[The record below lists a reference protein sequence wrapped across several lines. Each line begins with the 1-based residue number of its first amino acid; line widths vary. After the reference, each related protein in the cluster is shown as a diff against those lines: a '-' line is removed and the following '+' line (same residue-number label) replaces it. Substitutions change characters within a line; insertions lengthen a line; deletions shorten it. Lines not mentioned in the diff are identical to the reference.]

1 MEIRL
6 SICIPTRNR
15 AQMLAAALDSLT
27 TQPFFLTHP
36 DIEVVVS
43 DNASTDHTTSV
54 VAEFVERFNGRVRY
68 FRNDTDVVNQN
79 FELALRRGRGKFLK
93 LLNDTVTWK
102 PQGLETLYELVVQHE
117 KHQSVLFMLNGCK
130 KTPEALLNLQGVD
143 AFVQTVSF
151 YMGWIGAFGI
161 WKDQLDAMPDFSRC
175 AEKSLAQVDVLLR
188 LVALRPQVV
197 VCNTVCFD
205 VQDGGRKGGYS
216 LAQVFGLHYLD
227 ILRGHFPRLSEQT
240 FAEEKKSVL
249 LDHILVYQFHPD
261 HDFYLHP
268 LEEVLNDVYGD
279 EPYYLPAVQAARAK
293 WIALTQAMSQ
303 PKKRSGWRAR
313 WRDAWTLWMLK
324 IRPRH
329 PKYLARLW
337 RLHNAHNDTSMGSPF
352 DFSKVQVGN
361 GSYGRLNVHA
371 WGRPEERL
379 TIGHYVSIAEDVHFL
394 LGGNHAHHHLSTYPF
409 KVMML
414 GHPNESHTKGPITV
428 QDDVWIGYGAMI
440 LSGVTLHQGC
450 VIGAGALVTTDVP
463 AYAIVAGNPGRVV
476 KYRFPDAV
484 VQKLLALR
492 LSELTPEAVR
502 TRPDLISEKITP
514 ENIDKIAQGL
524 RLKGP
529 TP

>member
-1 MEIRL
+1 
-6 SICIPTRNR
+6 
-15 AQMLAAALDSLT
+15 
-27 TQPFFLTHP
+27 
-36 DIEVVVS
+36 
-43 DNASTDHTTSV
+43 
-54 VAEFVERFNGRVRY
+54 
-68 FRNDTDVVNQN
+68 
-79 FELALRRGRGKFLK
+79 
-93 LLNDTVTWK
+93 
-102 PQGLETLYELVVQHE
+102 
-117 KHQSVLFMLNGCK
+117 
-130 KTPEALLNLQGVD
+130 
-143 AFVQTVSF
+143 
-151 YMGWIGAFGI
+151 
-161 WKDQLDAMPDFSRC
+161 
-175 AEKSLAQVDVLLR
+175 
-188 LVALRPQVV
+188 
-197 VCNTVCFD
+197 
-205 VQDGGRKGGYS
+205 
-216 LAQVFGLHYLD
+216 
-227 ILRGHFPRLSEQT
+227 
-240 FAEEKKSVL
+240 
-249 LDHILVYQFHPD
+249 
-261 HDFYLHP
+261 
-268 LEEVLNDVYGD
+268 
-279 EPYYLPAVQAARAK
+279 
-293 WIALTQAMSQ
+293 
-303 PKKRSGWRAR
+303 
-313 WRDAWTLWMLK
+313 
-324 IRPRH
+324 
-329 PKYLARLW
+329 
-337 RLHNAHNDTSMGSPF
+337 MGSPF

-409 KVMML
+409 KVTML